1 MKKVIV
7 LGSGNVASHLI
18 SYIEKSND
26 LELVQIYAR
35 NLDNLFDSKFLK
47 ISTNSYHEIKQADI
61 YIISVSDNAI
71 SEVSE
76 NLPFENRLVVHTSGS
91 AELNSLSN
99 KNRRGVFYPLQTFSK
114 NKAVDFSEI
123 PFCLETELE
132 SDYNALEELAHK
144 FSSKVYKISSE
155 QRKYIHV
162 SAVFVSNFTNHMFT
176 LGNEICKENNIP
188 FEIFKPLIQ
197 ETVNK
202 IGVLEPIQAQTGP
215 AVRNDSNTIK
225 KHVELIGNEKIKS
238 LYLNITESIQNY
250 NVKKL

>member
-1 MKKVIV
+1 MKKVVV
-7 LGSGNVASHLI
+7 LGFGNVASHLI
-18 SYIEKSND
+18 SFIQESKQ
-26 LELVQIYAR
+26 LELIQIYIR
-35 NLDNLFDSKFLK
+35 NLDKIQSESLK
-47 ISTNSYHEIKQADI
+47 RICTDEFTKIKEADI

-76 NLPFENRLVVHTSGS
+76 NLPFSNKFVVHTSGS
-91 AELNSLSN
+91 ADLNILSA
-99 KNRRGVFYPLQTFSK
+99 KNRRGVLYPLQTFTK
-114 NKAVDFSEI
+114 NKTVDFSEI
-123 PFCLETELE
+123 PFCLESEFE
-132 SDYNALEELAHK
+132 EDYNFLHEFALN
-144 FSSKVYKISSE
+144 FSNKIYKISSE

-197 ETVNK
+197 ETLNK
-202 IGVLEPIQAQTGP
+202 IDVLEPIAAQTGP

-225 KHVELIGNEKIKS
+225 KHLELIGNEKIKS

>member
-35 NLDNLFDSKFLK
+35 NLDNLVDPNFLK
-47 ISTNSYHEIKQADI
+47 KSTNSYHEIKQADI

-123 PFCLETELE
+123 PFCLETEFE
-132 SDYNALEELAHK
+132 SDYNTLEKLANK